1 MRDLCHDC
9 GARDAVD
16 RWVVASNALTVMWR
30 AGPRRR
36 AGRRDRPRPH
46 VILGLAIRGPCPPE
60 GDQRIPTG
68 HPRRLANLETVATII
83 ARSAGT
89 PATAAAPAPRRP
101 GLAAQALQ
109 RLEEMIVTL
118 ELAPGSMWSEGALAA
133 HTGFGRT
140 PVREALKQLEGRH
153 LVRIVQRHG
162 VQITEINVEQQL
174 LLLETRRELERLL
187 ASRAARRR
195 NATEAT
201 QAAECAADLRAAG
214 DRGDVLDFF
223 RTHARA
229 EALAVQAARN
239 PFLAT
244 AIAPCR
250 AMSRRFYFLHHRT
263 ANDLKLA
270 CDHHADVMDAIARGD
285 EPAAMAAADAV
296 LDYVEGFTRAT
307 LTEGF

>member
-1 MRDLCHDC
+1 MSYL
-9 GARDAVD
+9 ARP
-16 RWVVASNALTVMWR
+16 S
-30 AGPRRR
+30 
-36 AGRRDRPRPH
+36 GRRPARHLRSTAQH
-46 VILGLAIRGPCPPE
+46 RS
-60 GDQRIPTG
+60 
-68 HPRRLANLETVATII
+68 ANEPASDLRNVATII
-83 ARSAGT
+83 ARPAEST
-89 PATAAAPAPRRP
+89 ATAAAPAPRRP
-101 GLAAQALQ
+101 GLATQALQ

-118 ELAPGSMWSEGALAA
+118 ELEPGSMWSEGALAT

-140 PVREALKQLEGRH
+140 PVREALKQLEARH

-195 NATEAT
+195 NAAEA
-201 QAAECAADLRAAG
+201 ARLAECAAALRAAG
-214 DRGDVLDFF
+214 DRGDVLAFF
-223 RTHARA
+223 RTHALA
-229 EALAVQAARN
+229 EALAVQASRN

-270 CDHHADVMDAIARGD
+270 CDHHADVMEAVARGD
-285 EPAAMAAADAV
+285 EQTAMAAADAV